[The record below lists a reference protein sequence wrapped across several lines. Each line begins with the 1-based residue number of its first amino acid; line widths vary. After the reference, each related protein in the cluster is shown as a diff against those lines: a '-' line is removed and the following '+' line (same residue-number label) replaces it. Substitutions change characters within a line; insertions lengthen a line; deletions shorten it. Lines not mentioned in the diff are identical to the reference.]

1 LFCHR
6 EDEHDWQTA
15 NNKQRA
21 RNLHLDEFN
30 DDDEKD
36 ATEGKIILIEAG
48 KIKKLQG
55 AHRQHTMFVEGIL
68 VFFFGMWE
76 CWMLLLG
83 KSL

>member
-36 ATEGKIILIEAG
+36 ATLDVDVDVDVDMAY
-48 KIKKLQG
+48 
-55 AHRQHTMFVEGIL
+55 RST
-68 VFFFGMWE
+68 WP
-76 CWMLLLG
+76 
-83 KSL
+83 ST